1 MKQKN
6 SIIYLFVFLAM
17 LFWGMSFVWTSILL
31 KYYQPITIIF
41 IRLILSSAFL
51 FLIMIGMKRTERI
64 LRKDIPII
72 LFSAVFNPFL
82 YFLGEN
88 YGLKFSSPTIT
99 SVIIATIPVFT
110 PLAAWFFMRERITW
124 YNFAGILISFIGV
137 LIILVNK
144 QLEFVIDPIGLFFLA
159 GAVISAIIFTVFLKK
174 LSARYSPLT
183 LITFQNFTGIFLFM
197 PFFFIFEFYDFIKV
211 TPTLSI
217 LSSFLFLSIL
227 ASSLSYVFFA
237 KAIKHLGMSKANVFS
252 NLIPVFTAIF
262 SFFILSEQ
270 FTLMKICGMVIVIAG
285 VYISEVTF
293 RKGSIK
299 F

>member
-72 LFSAVFNPFL
+72 LLSAVFNPFL

-144 QLEFVIDPIGLFFLA
+144 QMEFVIDPIGLFFLA

-270 FTLMKICGMVIVIAG
+270 FTLMKICGMVIVIVG

>member
-6 SIIYLFVFLAM
+6 SIIYLYVLLAM

-31 KYYQPITIIF
+31 NYYQPISIIF

-51 FLIMIGMKRTERI
+51 FLIMIGLKRKEKI
-64 LRKDIPII
+64 VRKDIPII
-72 LFSAVFNPFL
+72 LLSAVFNPFL

-144 QLEFVIDPIGLFFLA
+144 QMEFVIDPIGLFFLA

-183 LITFQNFTGIFLFM
+183 LITCQNFTGIFLFM
-197 PFFFIFEFYDFIKV
+197 PFFIIFEFHDFIKV
-211 TPTLSI
+211 TPNLDI
-217 LSSFLFLSIL
+217 VSSFLFLSIL

-237 KAIKHLGMSKANVFS
+237 KSIKHLGMSKANVFS

-270 FTLMKICGMVIVIAG
+270 FTLMKICGMAIVIAG
-285 VYISEVTF
+285 VYISEVTL
-293 RKGSIK
+293 RKG
-299 F
+299 

>member
-144 QLEFVIDPIGLFFLA
+144 QMEFVIDPIGLFFLA

-183 LITFQNFTGIFLFM
+183 LITFQNFTVIFLFM

>member
-1 MKQKN
+1 MFKGKG
-6 SIIYLFVFLAM
+6 IPVYFFALAAM
-17 LFWGMSFVWTSILL
+17 RFWGMSFVWTSILL

-144 QLEFVIDPIGLFFLA
+144 QMEFVIDPIGLFFLA

-237 KAIKHLGMSKANVFS
+237 KSIKHLGMSKANVFS

-270 FTLMKICGMVIVIAG
+270 FTLMKICGMAIVIAG
-285 VYISEVTF
+285 VYISEVTL
-293 RKGSIK
+293 RKG
-299 F
+299 